1 MPNEKGLNIPV
12 NDAAKELNSA
22 SLAESKSRRL
32 WMAAILGSLSAFGP
46 LSLDMYLPAL
56 PLLADDMQTSTSL
69 AQLSLTACLIGLS
82 VGQLFA
88 GPISDVR
95 GRRTPLLIGLI
106 LYALS
111 SFLCAAA
118 PSIYTFVLLRFV
130 QGLAGSAG
138 IVIARATVRDLYS
151 GTELTK
157 FFALLMLINGIA
169 PIAAPIVGGQLLE
182 FTTWHGVFV
191 ALGLIGAVMLL
202 VVVLGLPETLP
213 VHRRSKA
220 GIGNTLTTFGGLLK
234 DRVFMGYALSQG
246 LVTAAMFAYIA
257 GSPFVFQKIFGVS
270 PQGFSMI
277 FAMNGLGIIIASQIT
292 GRLAGK
298 VKETKLFVTGITL
311 AGIGGVSLLA
321 MISLQAGLVAVLVPL
336 FFVVSSVGIVG
347 ATGFS
352 LAMQNQSKA
361 AGSAS
366 ALQGLLSFISGGI
379 VAPLVGIGGEDTA
392 VPMGIVI
399 ALATLGAIL
408 CYLLMIRRKTAA
420 K

>member
-1 MPNEKGLNIPV
+1 M